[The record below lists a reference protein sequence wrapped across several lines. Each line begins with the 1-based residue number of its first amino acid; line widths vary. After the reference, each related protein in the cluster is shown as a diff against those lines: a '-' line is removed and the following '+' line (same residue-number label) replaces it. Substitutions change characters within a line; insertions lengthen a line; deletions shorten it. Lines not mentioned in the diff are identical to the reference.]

1 MRKTMKIDNE
11 TEYKLVEMIPDLNAS
26 NHKSIE
32 EAKNSKDRSR
42 LMNIMDIPDVSML
55 MNIKYYFGYLVIH
68 CASKEEAIDITK
80 KLILYG
86 YVLAETG
93 DMYFPGYFGALL
105 TVLQLR
111 FEINIFP
118 IGKISYDAFE
128 RSYAQNLEKYL
139 PKDRCV
145 K

>member
-1 MRKTMKIDNE
+1 MKIDNE
-11 TEYKLVEMIPDLNAS
+11 TEYKLIEMIPDLNAS

-105 TVLQLR
+105 LCFSSDLR
-111 FEINIFP
+111 LTYFP
-118 IGKISYDAFE
+118 LE
-128 RSYAQNLEKYL
+128 RSHMMRLREVLHKTLKNIYQRIE
-139 PKDRCV
+139 V
-145 K
+145 